1 MPTMHPSPEPR
12 VPEKISSQESPLS
25 PEWTHAIT
33 ILMGHP
39 LSSEPGKHIK
49 NWIIYHRI
57 HKYTMFALKWNPTQ
71 FKLDIHLQMY
81 QETDGSLAYLK
92 GHTVRKLVSLMKY
105 MSLLIRQDR
114 PDAQKHNPLYFI
126 SGNQL
131 FKLTAHD
138 MKSALVNEKLENHGS
153 QKYYSKR
160 VKVINPKPTNTLIK
174 VPTAIQISGNNPN
187 DNIITVPTIIQTSII
202 KKGMKPVDPPQNVA
216 TSHLENPISTTT
228 NLDEACPLDTSCDHL
243 LHLDLPSLSP
253 ELQYN
258 SSVDSDEIMFLP
270 ESEGQ
275 LDHTKHS
282 PTDLFSE
289 HHDYELF
296 LLQKE
301 FDAPNDNPNHY
312 DIHTCENQDDILIHA
327 TYLSNIFALPQFMAQ
342 HTCEDQEPTDEPI
355 AVPTASQASCDHTL
369 KPKCAHNP
377 IDIPVQWFKFIHP
390 IHKPRMTKTP
400 FQIAVH
406 KAYSPIA
413 SMNYKWTINLHDGYP
428 LFQVMKQEGYITPSL
443 HIPKHDLSSLAPPK
457 GEMKSSLSWT
467 SSTLC
472 FGEPTLGKLNQ
483 VKLLCSI
490 SSRTL
495 WDPMLAK
502 SNQETELCITKHIP
516 LCESA
521 GHTEIPF
528 PIPRSSSETNRVS
541 NNHSSLVTTP
551 ISRMILGKLK
561 IEVTKVLTHNSGKN
575 GKHFYWENWHNTTKN
590 GENSECSSILVTKN
604 LMHHAG
610 RNGEHHCVPFNLNNT
625 SCGFMLKEVD
635 WGGKHPMNSLVDWH
649 RHETYPTGHNI
660 SEVDRGALHDSSF
673 FLFLVNI
680 DYDAKPKDFLPQELC
695 RGLPER
701 TSSTT
706 LRSLNYIKGKWVH
719 PLELQKGP
727 SRLNHQLDQQRDPTS
742 SPYPQHESSY
752 NLLNQWD
759 PGEKSLLPQLFRK
772 ATASKIIY
780 FLWIQSEYNLSCM
793 LSKHWE
799 FLKILQVI
807 QNLLKATASKIIYFL
822 WIQSEYN
829 LSCMLSKH

>member
-1 MPTMHPSPEPR
+1 MPTMHPSPEPL
-12 VPEKISSQESPLS
+12 VPDKNPSQESPLS

-49 NWIIYHRI
+49 KWIIYHRI

-71 FKLDIHLQMY
+71 FILDINLQMY
-81 QETDGSLAYLK
+81 QETDGFLAYLK

-105 MSLLIRQDR
+105 MSLLIMQDR
-114 PDAQKHNPLYFI
+114 PNAQKQNPLYFL

-138 MKSALVNEKLENHGS
+138 MKSALVNEKLENHAS
-153 QKYYSKR
+153 QKYSSKR
-160 VKVINPKPTNTLIK
+160 VKVVKPKPTNTPSK
-174 VPTAIQISGNNPN
+174 VPTAIQTSGNNLN
-187 DNIITVPTIIQTSII
+187 DTPITVPTIIQTSVI
-202 KKGMKPVDPPQNVA
+202 KKGIKPVDLPQNVA
-216 TSHLENPISTTT
+216 TSHLEDPISTTT
-228 NLDEACPLDTSCDHL
+228 NLDEAYPLDTSCDHL
-243 LHLDLPSLSP
+243 LHLDSPSLSP

-258 SSVDSDEIMFLP
+258 SSVDSDEIEFLP

-301 FDAPNDNPNHY
+301 FDAPSDNPNHY

-327 TYLSNIFALPQFMAQ
+327 TNLSNIFALPQLVAQ
-342 HTCEDQEPTDEPI
+342 HTCEDQDPTDDPI

-377 IDIPVQWFKFIHP
+377 IDIPVQIFKFIHP

-457 GEMKSSLSWT
+457 GEMKSSFSWT

-472 FGEPTLGKLNQ
+472 FGEPTLGKLTQ
-483 VKLLCSI
+483 VKLLCTI

-495 WDPMLAK
+495 WDPTLAK

-516 LCESA
+516 LCDSA
-521 GHTEIPF
+521 GHTGIPF
-528 PIPRSSSETNRVS
+528 PTPRSSSETNRVS
-541 NNHSSLVTTP
+541 NSHSSLVTTP
-551 ISRMILGKLK
+551 SSRMILGKPK
-561 IEVTKVLTHNSGKN
+561 IEVTKVLTHNNGKN
-575 GKHFYWENWHNTTKN
+575 EEHFYGENWHNTTKN
-590 GENSECSSILVTKN
+590 GRIPTK
-604 LMHHAG
+604 
-610 RNGEHHCVPFNLNNT
+610 T
-625 SCGFMLKEVD
+625 
-635 WGGKHPMNSLVDWH
+635 
-649 RHETYPTGHNI
+649 
-660 SEVDRGALHDSSF
+660 
-673 FLFLVNI
+673 
-680 DYDAKPKDFLPQELC
+680 
-695 RGLPER
+695 
-701 TSSTT
+701 
-706 LRSLNYIKGKWVH
+706 
-719 PLELQKGP
+719 P
-727 SRLNHQLDQQRDPTS
+727 S
-742 SPYPQHESSY
+742 
-752 NLLNQWD
+752 
-759 PGEKSLLPQLFRK
+759 
-772 ATASKIIY
+772 
-780 FLWIQSEYNLSCM
+780 
-793 LSKHWE
+793 
-799 FLKILQVI
+799 
-807 QNLLKATASKIIYFL
+807 
-822 WIQSEYN
+822 
-829 LSCMLSKH
+829 